1 MKITNTA
8 SALLLSGALI
18 TSACATQTDTQT
30 GRAAG
35 TGTDT
40 GMAAGQQTTGNQGT
54 MGNQGTGNQGGAL
67 AAQDR
72 TFAMQAAS
80 GGMLEV
86 QLGQLASQKAANAQV
101 RSFGQRMV
109 TDHSQANQRLM
120 QVAQNKGLTLPTEM
134 MPEHRAHLDM
144 MSPLSGAEFDRMYM
158 SHMLMEHNKDIS
170 NFEQQTR
177 NGQDGDLR
185 SFAQQTLPTLL
196 QHRELAQSIAS
207 SVGASQQGAGE

>member
-8 SALLLSGALI
+8 SALLLAGALV
-18 TSACATQTDTQT
+18 TSACATQSDTQT
-30 GRAAG
+30 GTAAG
-35 TGTDT
+35 TDA
-40 GMAAGQQTTGNQGT
+40 GMAAGQQTTGDQGA
-54 MGNQGTGNQGGAL
+54 AL

-120 QVAQNKGLTLPTEM
+120 QVAQNKGLDLPTQM

-144 MSPLSGAEFDRMYM
+144 MAPLSGAEFDRMYM
-158 SHMLMEHNKDIS
+158 SHMIQEHNKDIS
-170 NFEQQTR
+170 SFEQQTR
-177 NGQDGDLR
+177 SGQDPDLR
-185 SFAQQTLPTLL
+185 SFAQQTLPTLR

-207 SVGASQQGAGE
+207 SVGASQQGTGE

>member
-8 SALLLSGALI
+8 SALLLAGALI
-18 TSACATQTDTQT
+18 TSVCATQSDTAGT
-30 GRAAG
+30 TAG
-35 TGTDT
+35 TGSDT
-40 GMAAGQQTTGNQGT
+40 GMAVGQQSTGSQG
-54 MGNQGTGNQGGAL
+54 MGNQGGTV

-86 QLGQLASQKAANAQV
+86 QLGQLASQKAANTQV

-120 QVAQNKGLTLPTEM
+120 QVAQNKGMDLPKEM
-134 MPEHRAHLDM
+134 MPEHRSHYDM
-144 MSPLSGAEFDRMYM
+144 MAGLSGAEFDRMYM
-158 SHMLMEHNKDIS
+158 SHMVEEHNKDIS
-170 NFEQQTR
+170 SFEQQSR

-185 SFAQQTLPTLL
+185 AFAQQTLPTLR
-196 QHRELAQSIAS
+196 QHREMAQSIAG
-207 SVGASQQGAGE
+207 SVGASQSGAGE